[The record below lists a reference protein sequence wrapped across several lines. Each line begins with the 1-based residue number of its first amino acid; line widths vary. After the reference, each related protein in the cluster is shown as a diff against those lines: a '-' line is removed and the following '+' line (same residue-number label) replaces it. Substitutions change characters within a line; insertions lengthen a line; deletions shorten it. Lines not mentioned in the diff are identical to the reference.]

1 MEVLF
6 LDQNKWIELA
16 RVRTGA
22 VSSGPSYI
30 AYAELHEAV
39 DRGRVVAP
47 LTVAH
52 ILETSKRNDQTSR
65 AHVAE
70 VQASLSKGFVFR
82 SRKARLLIEMQNAL
96 HSAFGEP
103 RVQLEPNWAIV
114 PGFMQA
120 FEPFDTLFG
129 TPAEA
134 ASSRLI
140 NQYVDPKD
148 QYLDYMLHQD
158 DEHRR
163 KAHARFSAESEAL
176 LARIEERRAL
186 MNGSTI
192 DLRWRAY
199 AAQLFLDHQ
208 DYIAHMLEVIGHTVG
223 ELNQLGAEAIVK
235 FVRNVPTLNVEAEL
249 AARLEAQAGP
259 LESNDIRDM
268 QSFYT
273 AIPYA
278 NQLVAEKGF
287 ISLARQAKLD
297 ARYGTRLSAS
307 LKDLSGVYK

>member
-1 MEVLF
+1 MEALF

-16 RVRTGA
+16 CVRTGT

-39 DRGRVVAP
+39 ERGRVVAP

-52 ILETSKRNDQTSR
+52 ILETSKRNDQASR

-82 SRKARLLIEMQNAL
+82 SRKARLLIEIRNAV

-120 FEPFDTLFG
+120 FEPFDTLVAM
-129 TPAEA
+129 PAEVTR
-134 ASSRLI
+134 SRLI
-140 NQYVDPKD
+140 NQHVDPKD
-148 QYLDYMLHQD
+148 QYLDYMLHQN
-158 DEHRR
+158 DEYRR
-163 KAHARFSAESEAL
+163 KAHARFSAESDAL
-176 LARIEERRAL
+176 LARIEGRRAL

-208 DYIAHMLEVIGHTVG
+208 DYIAHMLDVIGHTVD
-223 ELNQLGAEAIVK
+223 EMKQLGAETIMK

-249 AARLEAQAGP
+249 AARLEAQTGP
-259 LESNDIRDM
+259 LKSNDIRDM

-273 AIPYA
+273 VIPYA
-278 NQLVAEKGF
+278 NQLVAEKCF

-297 ARYGTRLSAS
+297 VRYGTRLSAR
-307 LKDLSGVYK
+307 LEDIIGVYK